1 MASPF
6 TAGLCALI
14 ATAFWAL
21 LGYALARHLLPR
33 VLAIGA
39 AMVTGWAVHSAVAL
53 PVYRLLGFSPFDV
66 VGVSAICILI
76 AGVSLS
82 QRAPASAIDSDL
94 TIPPWAFAAAAI
106 LALIPAAA
114 IMPKFSGGAVAL
126 SDPIFDHAKIAI
138 IDAIARLGLPPVDPV
153 FGDAPGRL
161 AYYYLWHFSAAELA
175 LVTRASGW
183 EADIALT
190 WFTAFASLGLMMGLA
205 VWLSKKSAAALWTV
219 ALAAAGSVW
228 TTLYFFISANRLAPV
243 LLPPIGMAGWRFQ
256 ADWVPQH
263 LMAAGCTVT
272 AMLLIAR
279 YATRPS
285 LTLVLTIAL
294 LIVAGFESST
304 FVGGVTFALA
314 AIIAAPLVFTAVDPP
329 RRWRFVGGMAIA
341 AVLVIV
347 LIAPFVL
354 DQIAAVQARGGG
366 SPIVVSH
373 YRVFGELLPHTL
385 RRILDIPGYWLIILP
400 AELPAAYVA
409 GVIALVAIL
418 GAPMPRAEK
427 LAAAML
433 ACLAGTGLV
442 VSWLLVSTL
451 GQNNDLGLRA
461 IIPVAMVLIVAA
473 AAGAAGLP
481 SKSRRVP
488 VIATALIGLLLGVPD
503 IAETIRDNF
512 LGNDTRGGEVFTH
525 TPELWTAVRRHTPVA
540 ARVANNPQFLQHL
553 TPWPVNISWA
563 LLSDRSSCFAGRE
576 MALAFAPLTTAKRD
590 ALSYQFARVFDGNGT
605 LDDLHNDVHEMAA
618 KYGCD
623 VVVVVPT
630 DKIWTDDPFASSPDY
645 RLAEARDG
653 HWRIYVKAK

>member
-33 VLAIGA
+33 ALAIGA

-53 PVYRLLGFSPFDV
+53 PVYRLLGFSPFEV

-94 TIPPWAFAAAAI
+94 TIPPWAFAAAAV

-153 FGDAPGRL
+153 FGNGASGRL

-219 ALAAAGSVW
+219 ALAAAGSLW

-354 DQIAAVQARGGG
+354 DQFAAVQARGGG

-409 GVIALVAIL
+409 GVIALVTIL
-418 GAPMPRAEK
+418 GAAMPRAEK

-461 IIPVAMVLIVAA
+461 IIPAAMVLIVAA
-473 AAGAAGLP
+473 AAVAAGLP
-481 SKSRRVP
+481 SAARRLP

-512 LGNDTRGGEVFTH
+512 LGNDTRGGEAFAH
-525 TPELWTAVRRHTPVA
+525 TPGIMDGRAPPH
-540 ARVANNPQFLQHL
+540 
-553 TPWPVNISWA
+553 
-563 LLSDRSSCFAGRE
+563 AGRGTRRQQSAIPARLDAVAGE
-576 MALAFAPLTTAKRD
+576 YLVGVAGQPLV
-590 ALSYQFARVFDGNGT
+590 VF
-605 LDDLHNDVHEMAA
+605 
-618 KYGCD
+618 CR
-623 VVVVVPT
+623 P
-630 DKIWTDDPFASSPDY
+630 
-645 RLAEARDG
+645 
-653 HWRIYVKAK
+653 